1 MNLETVTIS
10 QLGILRHTQTWLRVF
25 KFVRYFVPLVP
36 IYQHLLTPAHTY
48 VSRIYRTRR
57 FMLRVVPTDELGL
70 EYSGLRVT
78 RALIEGGLLKRAVFT
93 KILEQE
99 R

>member
-1 MNLETVTIS
+1 
-10 QLGILRHTQTWLRVF
+10 
-25 KFVRYFVPLVP
+25 
-36 IYQHLLTPAHTY
+36 
-48 VSRIYRTRR
+48 
-57 FMLRVVPTDELGL
+57 MLRVVPTDELGL
-70 EYSGLRVT
+70 EYLGLRVT